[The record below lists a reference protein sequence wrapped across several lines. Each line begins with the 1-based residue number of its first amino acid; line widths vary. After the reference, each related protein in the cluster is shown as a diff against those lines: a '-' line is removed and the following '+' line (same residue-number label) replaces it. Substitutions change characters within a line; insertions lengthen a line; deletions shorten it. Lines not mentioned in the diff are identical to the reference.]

1 MLTNLTLLKVMLETR
16 IAQET
21 RAVSQILIAGGS
33 LELSPRKDSYILT
46 SVLLLRGNKS

>member
-46 SVLLLRGNKS
+46 SVLLLRENKS